1 MIKSTRLR
9 STLSASTILA
19 AGLLLVVAPAHAQNL
34 PDTGNV
40 SVSTSGLSG
49 GAPGSTNPGFS
60 TSGAAGAQTLRVDL
74 KDNRT
79 ILNWGGAG
87 FNVAAGNTVDFK
99 DARATSGVTGRTDN
113 IAVLNRDVS
122 GNTSNILG
130 TIKSDPNVAVYL
142 LNQSGILFGS
152 NAVVNTGAFFA
163 GTSNLS
169 NDNDFLNAATTLRF
183 SGSTGGTITAN
194 AGSQFTTAPS
204 ASSNGGRMGD
214 LVMMGSQVL
223 FRGSA
228 GNATSGGA
236 AGDVALIAASD
247 AAITNTPGSPLSIQ
261 IHSGTSL
268 FNGLEVGS
276 ASTVRGKNVILAYG
290 MNGFLS
296 GPDTSVSVFGNLV
309 ATGAQVTDQGV
320 VLAAG
325 SPAGPV
331 TMDLNAISGIG
342 SVNQTGTINSAK
354 NVLSSDINHNVDGAI
369 TAAGDINFLGF
380 VSSNSA
386 NGTITGANV
395 NFSNL
400 TITRGLVTATAGNV
414 SYSGSLGLLNFE
426 GGVKATGDVVFDGLA
441 FTLGAPGAHIGGA
454 FKINARDAVT
464 LGGAVTAGSVDIK
477 TTIDLQLSNS
487 ITATGPVKLT
497 AGSATITG
505 AISAGNDDV
514 DIETTGNLT
523 IDLTGADFRARK
535 LVSGGAMSLTAG
547 SIFVGENLGNAV
559 GPAAITATGDLAI
572 NATDILRVF
581 GKIDGGS
588 VNITQTSA
596 TPVGYVEFDDDI
608 TSHVGGVTINAAAG
622 FTMMK
627 PGQTMTDITSAGG
640 LTVRAGGDVAMGAI
654 TAVGNIDISSSRRIG
669 MATGATSGATADL
682 SVVGSLVSAGS
693 LSAGRDV
700 YVFSSGVGADFYST
714 VHAGRNVTINAGNI
728 GGNFTADTGSVQITG
743 QQLIDAWTIK
753 AGTDVKINDPFGIVG
768 NVRLRDVTAGN
779 DIIVDAPNSIA
790 QIVNARA
797 GGKISLSALEAY
809 LGGDPFGGPTGIVT
823 AVGNIDMT
831 AGDEAGFAGTVST
844 DGNLTASGARGITF
858 GGGTASAK
866 GAVTLTADNG
876 SIGERDISARETLQ
890 SNSDGIGAEALTL
903 NALNNINLSSA
914 TILAGTNRQSDL
926 QIRLGGRGFSYFG
939 TIQAR
944 SILSAQTLNGAL
956 VDGLIAPTSSVN
968 FFGPVTLTNGLN
980 VRTASFGLQGAMTL
994 ATGNLDI
1001 QAATGAY
1008 VAGAIHANDISVR
1021 VDGGDLSIMP
1031 GASFAGH
1038 DVVLSTSSAFV
1049 NTAGPNIMNISGHWV
1064 VYSAYPNDDTF
1075 GGLDSGKTALWNAT
1089 LVTRDP
1095 STISGNRYVFSYQP
1109 TLTFTSL
1116 DISKVYG
1123 IDLTGSTALPFVITG
1138 YQPGVAGA
1146 FLGDSA
1152 ATAYS
1157 GLPSFASPGFAAR
1170 APVAGGRS
1178 FITIGQGGLQSDTG
1192 YKFAFSS
1199 TGILTVTPKA
1209 LTADVVANNK
1219 TYDGVTT
1226 GTGTVTLNGVL
1237 AGDVVGTTGTTFTFS
1252 DKTAGTGKTVTIAN
1266 TALTGADAGN
1276 YTFTI
1281 PASVF
1286 ADILKK
1292 ALTAGVVA
1300 NNKTYDGTRT
1310 GTGSVTLNGVV
1321 AGDVVGTSGTTF
1333 TFADK
1338 NAGTGKTVAIAGTT
1352 LTGADAGN
1360 YTFTIPASAVADILK
1375 KTLTANVTANNKTY
1389 DGTTAGTGTVAL
1401 NGVIAGDVVGTGGTT
1416 FTFSDKSAGA
1426 RKSVTTAGTTLTGAD
1441 AGNYTL
1447 TISGPLFA
1455 DILKKAITG
1464 GVTVDNKTY
1473 DGTAAGTGT
1482 VMLNGVVAGDA
1493 VGTSGTTFTF
1503 SDKNVG
1509 VGKTVAVG
1517 GTTLTGGDAGNYTLT
1532 IPASALGDI
1541 LKKALTANV
1550 TVNAKTYDGT
1560 TLGTGTVTL
1569 NGVISGDA
1577 VGTSETNF
1585 TFSDKNAGSG
1595 KTVAVAGTTLTGA
1608 DAGNYMLTIPASALA
1623 DILKKAVTANV
1634 VANNKTYDGTAAA
1647 TGNVTLSGVVN
1658 GDTVGT
1664 SGTTF
1669 SFSDKN
1675 AGTGKSVAVAGTTL
1689 TGTDAGNYTLTVP
1702 ASVFADILK
1711 KTITA
1716 SVVANGKTYD
1726 GTTAGAG
1733 TVTLNGV
1740 VSGDAVGTAGTTFT
1754 FADKNAG
1761 TGKTVT
1767 VAGTTL
1773 TGADAG
1779 NYKVTVPAAAVAD
1792 ILRKAITASVVANN
1806 KTYDGTATGSGTV
1819 TLNGVVAGDAVST
1832 NGTTFTF
1839 SDKNAGTG
1847 KTVTVAG
1854 TTLTGTDAGNYTVT
1868 VPANAL
1874 ADILKKALTANVV
1887 AANKTYDGTTSGT
1900 GTLTLSGVVSGD
1912 TVGTSGTTFNFADK
1926 NAGTGKAVNV
1936 TGTTLTGADA
1946 GNYTVT
1952 VPASALADILKKA
1965 ITASVAVTSKT
1976 YDGTTAG
1983 TGTVTLN
1990 GVVSGDNVTTS
2001 GTTFIYADKNAG
2013 TGKAVVVAGTTVG
2026 GADAGNYTVTIPAS
2040 ALGDILKRALSVTAD
2055 DASKVQNDPDPAL
2068 TYTLT
2073 SGSLVGGDA
2082 FSGNVSRDTGEN
2094 PGTYAIKIGT
2104 LNAGDN
2110 YTITFTPGTFT
2121 INLPLGSEGLQP
2133 ALKAQPLPS
2142 QIGTGSSSGS
2152 SVNLDTSVVCGD
2164 DKNCT
2169 TGNPAN

>member
-19 AGLLLVVAPAHAQNL
+19 AGLLVVVAPAQAQNL

-87 FNVAAGNTVDFK
+87 FNVAAGNTIDFK
-99 DARATSGVTGRTDN
+99 DARATAGVTGRTDN
-113 IAVLNRDVS
+113 IAVLNRDLS
-122 GNTSNILG
+122 GSTSNILG

-169 NDNDFLNAATTLRF
+169 DDNDFLNAATRLRF

-194 AGSQFTTAPS
+194 AGSQFTTAAS

-214 LVMMGSQVL
+214 LVIMGSQVL
-223 FRGSA
+223 FRGTA

-261 IHSGTSL
+261 IYSGSSL
-268 FNGLEVGS
+268 YNGIEVGS
-276 ASTVRGKNVILAYG
+276 GSTVRGKNVILAYG
-290 MNGFLS
+290 MNGYLS
-296 GPDTSVSVFGNLV
+296 GGQDYNVNIFGNLV
-309 ATGAQVTDQGV
+309 ATSAQATDQGV
-320 VLAAG
+320 ILAAG
-325 SPAGPV
+325 NPAGTV
-331 TMDLNAISGIG
+331 TMDLNAISGLGTIH
-342 SVNQTGTINSAK
+342 QTGTITSAK
-354 NVLSSDINHNVDGAI
+354 NVLSSAIDHKVDGAI
-369 TAAGDINFLGF
+369 VAAGDVTFYDF
-380 VSSNSA
+380 VDSDSA

-395 NFSNL
+395 NFGQ
-400 TITRGLVTATAGNV
+400 ITHTLGKVTATGNITSTGGNGILQFGGGAQAAGDI
-414 SYSGSLGLLNFE
+414 
-426 GGVKATGDVVFDGLA
+426 TFDGQW
-441 FTLGAPGAHIGGA
+441 FTVGAAGAQVGGA
-454 FKINARDAVT
+454 LKITALSLLE

-477 TTIDLQLSNS
+477 TNADVQLSNS
-487 ITATGPVKLT
+487 ITATGPVKLV
-497 AGSATITG
+497 AGNATISG
-505 AISAGNDDV
+505 NIGAGNDDV
-514 DIETTGNLT
+514 DIETTGDLT
-523 IDLTGADFRARK
+523 IDRTGADFRARK
-535 LVSGGAMSLTAG
+535 LVSGGAMSVTAG
-547 SIFVGENLGNAV
+547 SILLHDV
-559 GPAAITATGDLAI
+559 
-572 NATDILRVF
+572 
-581 GKIDGGS
+581 
-588 VNITQTSA
+588 
-596 TPVGYVEFDDDI
+596 
-608 TSHVGGVTINAAAG
+608 
-622 FTMMK
+622 
-627 PGQTMTDITSAGG
+627 
-640 LTVRAGGDVAMGAI
+640 TVRD
-654 TAVGNIDISSSRRIG
+654 
-669 MATGATSGATADL
+669 DL
-682 SVVGSLVSAGS
+682 
-693 LSAGRDV
+693 
-700 YVFSSGVGADFYST
+700 
-714 VHAGRNVTINAGNI
+714 
-728 GGNFTADTGSVQITG
+728 
-743 QQLIDAWTIK
+743 
-753 AGTDVKINDPFGIVG
+753 IV
-768 NVRLRDVTAGN
+768 N
-779 DIIVDAPNSIA
+779 APNGLA
-790 QIVNARA
+790 QIVNAKT
-797 GGKISLSALEAY
+797 GGRISLSGSATY
-809 LGGDPFGGPTGIVT
+809 LGGDALYGP
-823 AVGNIDMT
+823 
-831 AGDEAGFAGTVST
+831 AGTVTAGGDINVTASDKALLKGSIST
-844 DGNLTASGARGITF
+844 DGSLTASGTNGIMF
-858 GGGTASAK
+858 GQFNTPGAITVNAK
-866 GAVTLTADNG
+866 GALTLTSVNG
-876 SIGERDISARETLQ
+876 SIGVNDTSIAVALQ
-890 SNSDGIGAEALTL
+890 SNSDGIGTEALTL
-903 NALNNINLSSA
+903 NALSGIDLPIGS
-914 TILAGTNRQSDL
+914 ILAGTGGQSDL
-926 QIRLGGRGFSYFG
+926 QIRLGGGALHLSS
-939 TIQAR
+939 IQAR
-944 SILSAQTLNGAL
+944 SILSAQTPNGAL
-956 VDGLIAPTSSVN
+956 VDGLIIPNGSVN
-968 FFGPVTLTNGLN
+968 FTGSVSLTSGLTAKAMNFEQHGP
-980 VRTASFGLQGAMTL
+980 MTL
-994 ATGNLDI
+994 ANGNLDI
-1001 QAATGAY
+1001 QAWNAVIIG
-1008 VAGAIHANDISVR
+1008 GAINANDVLVR
-1021 VDGGDLSIMP
+1021 VGGSGNVGNLFITPGTSFTGHNVALSS
-1031 GASFAGH
+1031 GSFY
-1038 DVVLSTSSAFV
+1038 
-1049 NTAGPNIMNISGHWV
+1049 NTAGAGIMHISGHWV
-1064 VYSAYPNDDTF
+1064 VYSSDPFGDTF
-1075 GGLDSGKTALWNAT
+1075 GGLDSGNTALWNAT
-1089 LVTRDP
+1089 LSTRDP
-1095 STISGNRYVFSYQP
+1095 STISGNRYVFAYQP
-1109 TLTFTSL
+1109 TLTFSSL
-1116 DISKVYG
+1116 NATKVYG
-1123 IDLTGSTALPFVITG
+1123 TDLTGSTGLPFDVSG

-1146 FLGDSA
+1146 FLGDTGT
-1152 ATAYS
+1152 TAYS
-1157 GLPSFASPGFAAR
+1157 GLPSFTSSGFATR
-1170 APVAGGRS
+1170 ASVTAPRS
-1178 FITIGQGGLQSDTG
+1178 IITIGQGGLQSNNG
-1192 YKFAFSS
+1192 YAFAFSS
-1199 TGILTVTPKA
+1199 AGILTITPKA
-1209 LTADVVANNK
+1209 LTADVIANNK

-1252 DKTAGTGKTVTIAN
+1252 DKTAGTGKTVAIAN

-1310 GTGSVTLNGVV
+1310 GTGSVMLNGVV

-1503 SDKNVG
+1503 SDKNAG
-1509 VGKTVAVG
+1509 VGKTVAVA

-1569 NGVISGDA
+1569 NGVVAGDA
-1577 VGTSETNF
+1577 VSTSGTTF
-1585 TFSDKNAGSG
+1585 TFADKNAGTG
-1595 KTVAVAGTTLTGA
+1595 KAVTVAGTSLTGV

-1623 DILKKAVTANV
+1623 DILKKAITANV
-1634 VANNKTYDGTAAA
+1634 VANNKTYDGTTAA
-1647 TGNVTLSGVVN
+1647 TGDVTLSGVVN

-1664 SGTTF
+1664 TGTTF
-1669 SFSDKN
+1669 NFSDKN
-1675 AGTGKSVAVAGTTL
+1675 AGTGKAVAVAGTTL

-1711 KTITA
+1711 KTIAA

-1779 NYKVTVPAAAVAD
+1779 NYTVTVPAAALAD

-1806 KTYDGTATGSGTV
+1806 KTYDGTATGTGTV

-1854 TTLTGTDAGNYTVT
+1854 TTLTGMDAGNYTVT

-1887 AANKTYDGTTSGT
+1887 AGNKTYDGTTSGT
-1900 GTLTLSGVVSGD
+1900 GTVTLNGVVSGD
-1912 TVGTSGTTFNFADK
+1912 TVGTSGTTFTFADK
-1926 NAGTGKAVNV
+1926 NAGTGKTVNV